1 MRTGAHLLPIIITGE
16 QITFATD
23 TYHHHFMEKSMELRL
38 EMITCSAVPVQ
49 AAPGITKLILTCPSS
64 VSRLICGFLFLL
76 LLLLPLPLHS
86 PYLYTFSIIGKVSGK
101 QDTTIVGWSGPTLLK
116 FVYLHPSLDIGRL
129 HSYWPLHAPS
139 ETESHIYNISHV
151 PYIKS
156 MPVKYYWGFSDCLN
170 ISRGCVI
177 IPSSPALGL
186 LLLVFSKSAF
196 HFSEPMDI
204 FSFEWLQNANPQE
217 VQIDPQEILN
227 MFLPSD

>member
-76 LLLLPLPLHS
+76 LLPLPLHS

-139 ETESHIYNISHV
+139 ETESHIYNISHAMCHTLKV
-151 PYIKS
+151 CWS
-156 MPVKYYWGFSDCLN
+156 N
-170 ISRGCVI
+170 IIEASVT
-177 IPSSPALGL
+177 
-186 LLLVFSKSAF
+186 V
-196 HFSEPMDI
+196 
-204 FSFEWLQNANPQE
+204 
-217 VQIDPQEILN
+217 
-227 MFLPSD
+227 

>member
-76 LLLLPLPLHS
+76 LLLLPLPFHS
-86 PYLYTFSIIGKVSGK
+86 PLYTFSIIGKVSGK

-139 ETESHIYNISHV
+139 ETESHIYNISHAMCHTLKV
-151 PYIKS
+151 CQS
-156 MPVKYYWGFSDCLN
+156 N
-170 ISRGCVI
+170 IIEASVTVWTSAEVVL
-177 IPSSPALGL
+177 SSPALQHL
-186 LLLVFSKSAF
+186 ACCFWFSANQRFISPSQWIFFPLNGYKMQTHKKSRLTHKKF
-196 HFSEPMDI
+196 
-204 FSFEWLQNANPQE
+204 
-217 VQIDPQEILN
+217 
-227 MFLPSD
+227 